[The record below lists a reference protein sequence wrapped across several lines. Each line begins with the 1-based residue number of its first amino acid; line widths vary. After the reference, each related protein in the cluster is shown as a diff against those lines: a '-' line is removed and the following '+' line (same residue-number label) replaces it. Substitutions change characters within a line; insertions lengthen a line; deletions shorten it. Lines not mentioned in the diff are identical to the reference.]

1 MQAKA
6 HIRSMAMTA
15 VVLLAGAS
23 LQACGASSSAS
34 GESSAARQAEAKD
47 VIRQALAVNP
57 KADSARIS
65 LTIDGEVQ
73 GIPRLKGPIE
83 VTVDGRYN
91 LPDGATAPD
100 VEFDVGLFHNGHA
113 LGGGLKLVDGTAY
126 VTLGSTGYKIP
137 DDITRKLMAPAAD
150 AKNGLTKTGA
160 MFHVNP
166 QDWQKDAQRT
176 GTTKVAGVDVDVLE
190 AGIRLDRAF
199 LDLDRFVRFLA
210 SLGVT
215 QAVGLPGE
223 LGPEIRAALERS
235 VTDARGKVWIGSD
248 DHVLRKAQLVGRG
261 AVAPRD
267 RELLYGATG
276 AQLEA
281 ILNITDV
288 GVAQEISVPRHIDS
302 YASLQGALSAL
313 GQSIRHEVR
322 AARREAH
329 AASR

>member
-1 MQAKA
+1 MKV
-6 HIRSMAMTA
+6 HIRSMAMA
-15 VVLLAGAS
+15 ALALLAGAS
-23 LQACGASSSAS
+23 LQACGDSSSAS
-34 GESSAARQAEAKD
+34 GESTAARASRREGCDQAGAG
-47 VIRQALAVNP
+47 RQPEGGLRPDLPHDRRRGRRESRAC
-57 KADSARIS
+57 
-65 LTIDGEVQ
+65 
-73 GIPRLKGPIE
+73 KGPIE

-91 LPDGATAPD
+91 LPDGATVPD
-100 VEFDVGLFHNGHA
+100 VEFDVGLFHKGHA

-150 AKNGLTKTGA
+150 ANNGLTKTGA

-166 QDWQKDAQRT
+166 QDWQRDAQRI

-267 RELLYGATG
+267 REMLYGATG

-288 GVAQEISVPRHIDS
+288 GVPQEISVPQHIDS

-313 GQSIRHEVR
+313 GESIRHEVR